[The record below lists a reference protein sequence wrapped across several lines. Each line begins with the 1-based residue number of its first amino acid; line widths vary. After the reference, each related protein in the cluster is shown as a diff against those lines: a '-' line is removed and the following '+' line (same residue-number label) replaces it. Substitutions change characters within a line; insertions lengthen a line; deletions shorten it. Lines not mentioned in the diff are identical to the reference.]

1 MGAVYKP
8 EDTLKGRKGIVKKG
22 LQDLS
27 PGVRDAVLKI
37 VEAWEGKPSKDKLTK
52 LIGKERT
59 KRVIESLKQ

>member
-8 EDTLKGRKGIVKKG
+8 KDVLKGRKGIVKKG
-22 LQDLS
+22 LQDVS

-37 VEAWEGKPSKDKLTK
+37 VEAWEGKPSEDKLIR

-59 KRVIESLKQ
+59 KRLVESLRQ